1 MSRAA
6 ELIRELALLP
16 HPEGGHYRQVYAADE
31 AIPAGALPDR
41 FGGDRPFS
49 TSIYYLLAGSE
60 RSRLHRIASDE
71 LWHFYAGAPLTI
83 VTLDDGGGR
92 RDLGLGPD
100 LAAGERYQL
109 VVPAGRWFGAALS
122 ESDPDA
128 FALVG
133 CTVAPGFDFADFEL
147 ADAAALRARFPQH
160 AALIDRLG

>member
-1 MSRAA
+1 MSSAA
-6 ELIRELALLP
+6 ELIDRLELAP

-31 AIPAGALPDR
+31 AIPATALPDR

-49 TSIYYLLAGSE
+49 TSIYYLLASGE

-71 LWHFYAGAPLTI
+71 LWHFYEGAPLTI
-83 VTLDDGGGR
+83 VTLDDDGCR
-92 RDLGLGPD
+92 RDLRLGPD

-122 ESDPDA
+122 DPTPDA

-133 CTVAPGFDFADFEL
+133 CTVAPGFDFAEFEL
-147 ADAAALRARFPQH
+147 ADGAALRERFPQH
-160 AALIDRLG
+160 ADAIARLG

>member
-1 MSRAA
+1 MNRAS
-6 ELIRELALLP
+6 ELIRELELLP
-16 HPEGGHYRQVYAADE
+16 HPEGGHYRQIYAAGE
-31 AIPAGALPDR
+31 TIPAGALPSR

-49 TSIYYLLAGSE
+49 TSIYYLLVGAE

-83 VTLDDGGGR
+83 VTLDQRGER
-92 RDLGLGPD
+92 RDLRLGPD

-109 VVPAGRWFGAALS
+109 AVPAGRWFGAALS
-122 ESDPDA
+122 EPEPDA

-147 ADAAALRARFPQH
+147 ADAAALRECYPRH